1 MVVLSNVDNT
11 SDVSKPSSTATQTAL
26 NLKSNLA
33 NLTFTGTLAAPT
45 VNATIALQ
53 VAGAN
58 INTLYVQIPWVA
70 VQVSAAGAV
79 VSTQGRYAASVS
91 HVAGSGRYD
100 LSWTGNPNPEGG
112 SYIPMLTMR
121 IGSAGGHGN
130 VAAIGSTS
138 TQVYTFNNSGAA
150 AEQKFYLYTYP

>member
-1 MVVLSNVDNT
+1 MVGLSNVDNT
-11 SDVSKPSSTATQTAL
+11 SDVSKPVSTATQTAL

-33 NLTFTGTLAAPT
+33 NPTFTGTLAAPT
-45 VNATIALQ
+45 VNATTALQ

-79 VSTQGRYAASVS
+79 VSTQGRYAVSVS

-121 IGSAGGHGN
+121 IGSAGGYGD

-138 TQVYTFNNSGAA
+138 IQVYTFNNSGAA
-150 AEQKFYLYTYP
+150 AEQTFYL